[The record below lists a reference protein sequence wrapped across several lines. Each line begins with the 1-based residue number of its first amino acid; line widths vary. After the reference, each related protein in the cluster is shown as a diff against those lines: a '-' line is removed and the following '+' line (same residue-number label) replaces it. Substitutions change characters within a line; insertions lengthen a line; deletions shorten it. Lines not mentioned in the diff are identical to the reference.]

1 MLYNNSVMKKSV
13 NLKITSTQYI
23 ENLKPSGEAFRREL
37 ELEDSMEILT
47 EGTVY
52 SRNNATY
59 ITYEETEALG
69 SEDVRTLFKIEDG
82 AIRIRKYGKD
92 ELDEGMDMMLKPG
105 VLNITRYQVP
115 MMSAVDLEVY
125 TNKLEDGLDENGYGK
140 VSVDYKIKFD
150 KFFSRRNILE
160 IEVMPS

>member
-1 MLYNNSVMKKSV
+1 MKKNV
-13 NLKITSTQYI
+13 NLKIKSTQYI

-59 ITYEETEALG
+59 ITYEETEAVG
-69 SEDVRTLFKIEDG
+69 SEDIRTLFKLEDG
-82 AIRIRKYGKD
+82 TIRIRKYVKD
-92 ELDEGMDMMLKPG
+92 EDEEGMDMTLKPG
-105 VLNITRYQVP
+105 ILNITRYQIP
-115 MMSAVDLEVY
+115 MMAAVNLEVY
-125 TNKLEDGLDENGYGK
+125 TNKLEDNLDEEGYGK

>member
-1 MLYNNSVMKKSV
+1 MKKSV
-13 NLKITSTQYI
+13 NLRITSTQYI

-59 ITYEETEALG
+59 ITYEEAEALG
-69 SEDVRTLFKIEDG
+69 SEDIRTLFKLEDG
-82 AIRIRKYGKD
+82 TIRIRKYAKN
-92 ELDEGMDMMLKPG
+92 EEEEEMDMTLKPG
-105 VLNITRYQVP
+105 ILNITRYQIP
-115 MMSAVDLEVY
+115 MMSSVNLEVY
-125 TNKLEDGLDENGYGK
+125 TNKLEDNLDEEGYGK
-140 VSVDYKIKFD
+140 ISVDYKIKFD
-150 KFFSRRNILE
+150 RFFSRRNILE

>member
-1 MLYNNSVMKKSV
+1 MIMKKNV
-13 NLKITSTQYI
+13 NLRITSTQYI

-52 SRNNATY
+52 SKNDAVY
-59 ITYEETEALG
+59 ITYEESEAMG
-69 SEDVRTLFKIEDG
+69 NGDIRTLFKVKNDS
-82 AIRIRKYGKD
+82 IRIRKYAGND
-92 ELDEGMDMMLKPG
+92 TEDSMDMTLQPG
-105 VLNITRYQVP
+105 ILNITRYQIP
-115 MMSAVDLEVY
+115 MMSTLNLEVY
-125 TNKLEDGLDENGYGK
+125 TNKLEEELDEEGYGK
-140 VSVDYKIKFD
+140 ISVDYKIKFD

>member
-1 MLYNNSVMKKSV
+1 MKKSV

-59 ITYEETEALG
+59 ITYEEAEALG
-69 SEDVRTLFKIEDG
+69 TEDIRTLFKLEDG
-82 AIRIRKYGKD
+82 SIRIRKYARD
-92 ELDEGMDMMLKPG
+92 EEDEGMDMTLKPSI
-105 VLNITRYQVP
+105 LNITRYQIP
-115 MMSAVDLEVY
+115 MMPSVNLEVY
-125 TNKLEDGLDENGYGK
+125 TNKLEENLDDEGYGK
-140 VSVDYKIKFD
+140 ISVDYKIKFD

>member
-1 MLYNNSVMKKSV
+1 MKKSV

-47 EGTVY
+47 EGTMY

-59 ITYEETEALG
+59 ITYEESEATG
-69 SEDVRTLFKIEDG
+69 SEDVRTLFKLEDG
-82 AIRIRKYGKD
+82 TIRIRKYGRD
-92 ELDEGMDMMLKPG
+92 DDDEGMDMMLKPG
-105 VLNITRYQVP
+105 ILNITRYQIP
-115 MMSAVDLEVY
+115 MMSSVNLEVY
-125 TNKLEDGLDENGYGK
+125 TNKLEENLDEEGYGT
-140 VSVDYKIKFD
+140 VSVDYRIKFD

-160 IEVMPS
+160 IEVKPS

>member
-1 MLYNNSVMKKSV
+1 MKKIV
-13 NLKITSTQYI
+13 NLKITSSQYI

-59 ITYEETEALG
+59 ITYEESEAIG
-69 SEDVRTLFKIEDG
+69 SEDIRTLFKVGDG
-82 AIRIRKYGKD
+82 SIRIRKYARD
-92 ELDEGMDMMLKPG
+92 EEDEGMDMTLTPG
-105 VLNITRYQVP
+105 ILNITRYQIP
-115 MMSAVDLEVY
+115 LMSSVNLEVY
-125 TNKLEDGLDENGYGK
+125 TNTLEDNLDEEGYGK